1 MRNISKLD
9 LNEIIDKEYINK
21 YGEKFK
27 VLNYLFKEKNNHCYD
42 IEFLETHNRQMAT
55 LNQIR
60 NGTCRDIVE
69 RKKVKR
75 LKVELQLRERNKLV
89 AKAKKVCV
97 IPSNLHEKN
106 VLAIDLS
113 SSSTGIAYSQR
124 GQIVRWMTIKPHDNS
139 NFRERGLEIVEKI
152 AQILK
157 TGKIDYIILEDVFLG
172 LNSDVLCKLSEV
184 RGMLM
189 YHIKKLG
196 IEFLLIPAVLWK
208 HKYNGMPAA
217 RQEQKKFI
225 MDKFFEY
232 TGEVPDSDDVAD
244 AYCILRACIN
254 TKSGEN

>member
-1 MRNISKLD
+1 MKLD
-9 LNEIIDKEYINK
+9 LNSFINKEYINK

-60 NGTCRDIVE
+60 SGTCRDIAE
-69 RKKVKR
+69 RKKIKR

-89 AKAKKVCV
+89 TKAKKVCV
-97 IPSNLHEKN
+97 IPSDLHEKN

-113 SSSTGIAYSQR
+113 STSTGIAYSQK
-124 GQIVRWMTIKPHDNS
+124 GHIVRWMTITAQSDD
-139 NFRERGLEIVEKI
+139 FRQRGLEIVDKI

-157 TGKIDYIILEDVFLG
+157 TGRIDYIILEDVFLG

-208 HKYNGMPAA
+208 HKYSGIPAT
-217 RQEQKKFI
+217 RQEQKQFI

-232 TGEVPDSDDVAD
+232 TVEVPDSDDVAD
-244 AYCILRACIN
+244 AYCILRACI
-254 TKSGEN
+254 KGE

>member
-1 MRNISKLD
+1 MITMSKLD
-9 LNEIIDKEYINK
+9 LNEYINKEYINK

-60 NGTCRDIVE
+60 SGTCRDIAE
-69 RKKVKR
+69 RKKIKR

-89 AKAKKVCV
+89 TKAKKVCV
-97 IPSNLHEKN
+97 IPSDLHEKN

-113 SSSTGIAYSQR
+113 STSTGIAYSQK
-124 GQIVRWMTIKPHDNS
+124 GHIVRWMTITAQSDD
-139 NFRERGLEIVEKI
+139 FRQRGLEIVDKI

-208 HKYNGMPAA
+208 HKYSGIPAT
-217 RQEQKKFI
+217 RQEQKQFI

-244 AYCILRACIN
+244 AYCILRACI
-254 TKSGEN
+254 KGE

>member
-1 MRNISKLD
+1 MITMSKLD
-9 LNEIIDKEYINK
+9 LNEYINKEYINK

-27 VLNYLFKEKNNHCYD
+27 ILNYLFKEKNNHCYD

-60 NGTCRDIVE
+60 SGTCRDIAE
-69 RKKVKR
+69 RKKIKR

-89 AKAKKVCV
+89 TKAKKVCV
-97 IPSNLHEKN
+97 IPSDLHEKN

-113 SSSTGIAYSQR
+113 STSTGIAYSQK
-124 GQIVRWMTIKPHDNS
+124 GHIVRWMTITAQSDD
-139 NFRERGLEIVEKI
+139 FRQRGLEIVDKI

-172 LNSDVLCKLSEV
+172 LNSDVLCKLTEV

-208 HKYNGMPAA
+208 HKYSGIPAT
-217 RQEQKKFI
+217 RQEQKQFI

-232 TGEVPDSDDVAD
+232 TGETPDSDDVAD
-244 AYCILRACIN
+244 AYCILRACI
-254 TKSGEN
+254 KGE

>member
-60 NGTCRDIVE
+60 SGTCRDIVE
-69 RKKVKR
+69 RKKLKR
-75 LKVELQLRERNKLV
+75 MKVELQLRERNKLV
-89 AKAKKVCV
+89 TKAKKVCV

-113 SSSTGIAYSQR
+113 SSSTGIAYSQKW
-124 GQIVRWMTIKPHDNS
+124 QIVRWMTIKPQDS
-139 NFRERGLEIVEKI
+139 SDFRERGLEIVEKI

-189 YHIKKLG
+189 YHIKKL
-196 IEFLLIPAVLWK
+196 F
-208 HKYNGMPAA
+208 
-217 RQEQKKFI
+217 KFH
-225 MDKFFEY
+225 D
-232 TGEVPDSDDVAD
+232 
-244 AYCILRACIN
+244 N
-254 TKSGEN
+254 

>member
-1 MRNISKLD
+1 MSKLN
-9 LNEIIDKEYINK
+9 LNEIVNKEFINK

-27 VLNYLFKEKNNHCYD
+27 VLSYFDKDKNNHRYD
-42 IEFLETHNRQMAT
+42 IEFLGTHNRQLAT

-69 RKKVKR
+69 RKKLKR
-75 LKVELQLRERNKLV
+75 MKVELQLRERNRLV
-89 AKAKKVCV
+89 SKAKKVCV
-97 IPSNLHEKN
+97 IPDNLHEKN
-106 VLAIDLS
+106 ILAIDLS
-113 SSSTGIAYSQR
+113 STSTGIAYSRQ
-124 GQIVRWMTIKPHDNS
+124 GQIVRWMTIKAVSDD
-139 NFRERGLEIVEKI
+139 FRERGLKIVEKI
-152 AQILK
+152 AEILK

-196 IEFLLIPAVLWK
+196 IEFLLVPAVLWK
-208 HKYNGMPAA
+208 HKYKGMPAT
-217 RQEQKKFI
+217 RDEQKKFI

-244 AYCILRACIN
+244 AYCILKACIN
-254 TKSGEN
+254 TKSNEN

>member
-1 MRNISKLD
+1 
-9 LNEIIDKEYINK
+9 
-21 YGEKFK
+21 
-27 VLNYLFKEKNNHCYD
+27 
-42 IEFLETHNRQMAT
+42 MAT

-89 AKAKKVCV
+89 NKAKKVCV
-97 IPSNLHEKN
+97 IPENLHEKN
-106 VLAIDLS
+106 ILAIDLS
-113 SSSTGIAYSQR
+113 SKSTGIAYSRQ
-124 GQIVRWMTIKPHDNS
+124 GQIVRWLTIKAESDD
-139 NFRERGLEIVEKI
+139 FRERGLKIVERI
-152 AQILK
+152 AQILE

-208 HKYNGMPAA
+208 HKYKGMPAT
-217 RQEQKKFI
+217 RDEQKKFI

-244 AYCILRACIN
+244 AYCILRACM
-254 TKSGEN
+254 KGE

>member
-1 MRNISKLD
+1 MKLD

-60 NGTCRDIVE
+60 SGTCRDIVE

-124 GQIVRWMTIKPHDNS
+124 GQIVRWMTIKPHENNDFRNS
-139 NFRERGLEIVEKI
+139 SSYMRGIK
-152 AQILK
+152 K
-157 TGKIDYIILEDVFLG
+157 KNRRGKI
-172 LNSDVLCKLSEV
+172 
-184 RGMLM
+184 
-189 YHIKKLG
+189 KK
-196 IEFLLIPAVLWK
+196 
-208 HKYNGMPAA
+208 
-217 RQEQKKFI
+217 R
-225 MDKFFEY
+225 
-232 TGEVPDSDDVAD
+232 T
-244 AYCILRACIN
+244 
-254 TKSGEN
+254 

>member
-1 MRNISKLD
+1 MIAVSKLD

-21 YGEKFK
+21 YGEKFR
-27 VLNYLFKEKNNHCYD
+27 VLSYFDKEKNNHRYD
-42 IEFLETHNRQMAT
+42 IEFLATHNRQLAT

-69 RKKVKR
+69 RKRLKR
-75 LKVELQLRERNKLV
+75 IKVELQLRERNKLV
-89 AKAKKVCV
+89 AKSKKVCV
-97 IPSNLHEKN
+97 VPSNLHEKN

-113 SSSTGIAYSQR
+113 SSSTGIAYSQK

-139 NFRERGLEIVEKI
+139 DFRERALEIVEKI

-172 LNSDVLCKLSEV
+172 LNSDVLCKLSET

-208 HKYNGMPAA
+208 NKYSGMPAT

-244 AYCILRACIN
+244 AYCILRACI
-254 TKSGEN
+254 KGE

>member
-1 MRNISKLD
+1 MITMSKLD
-9 LNEIIDKEYINK
+9 LNEYINKEYINK

-60 NGTCRDIVE
+60 SGTCRDIAE
-69 RKKVKR
+69 RKKIKR

-89 AKAKKVCV
+89 TKAKKVCV
-97 IPSNLHEKN
+97 IPSDLHEKN

-113 SSSTGIAYSQR
+113 STSTGIAYSQK
-124 GQIVRWMTIKPHDNS
+124 GHIVRWMTITAQSDD
-139 NFRERGLEIVEKI
+139 FRQRGLEIVDKI

-172 LNSDVLCKLSEV
+172 LNSDVLCKLTEV

-208 HKYNGMPAA
+208 HKYSGIPAT
-217 RQEQKKFI
+217 RQEQKQFI

-232 TGEVPDSDDVAD
+232 TGETPDSDDVAD
-244 AYCILRACIN
+244 AYCILRACI
-254 TKSGEN
+254 KGE

>member
-1 MRNISKLD
+1 MRNISRID
-9 LNEIIDKEYINK
+9 VNEIVNKEFINK
-21 YGEKFK
+21 YGEKYI
-27 VLNYLFKEKNNHCYD
+27 VINYLFKEKNNYCYD
-42 IEFLETHNRQMAT
+42 IEFTGTHNRQMAT
-55 LNQIR
+55 LAQIR
-60 NGTCRDIVE
+60 NGTCRDVAE
-69 RKKVKR
+69 RKKIKR

-89 AKAKKVCV
+89 TKAKKVCV
-97 IPSNLHEKN
+97 IPSDLHEKN

-113 SSSTGIAYSQR
+113 STSTGIAYSQK
-124 GQIVRWMTIKPHDNS
+124 GHIVRWMTITAQSDD
-139 NFRERGLEIVEKI
+139 FRQRGLEIVDKI

-208 HKYNGMPAA
+208 HKYSGIPAT
-217 RQEQKKFI
+217 RQEQKQFI

-244 AYCILRACIN
+244 AYCILRACI
-254 TKSGEN
+254 KGE

>member
-1 MRNISKLD
+1 MSKLN
-9 LNEIIDKEYINK
+9 LNEIVNKEYINK

-89 AKAKKVCV
+89 VKAKKVCV

-124 GQIVRWMTIKPHDNS
+124 GRIVRWMTIKPQDNS
-139 NFRERGLEIVEKI
+139 DFRNRGLEIVEKI
-152 AQILK
+152 VQILK
-157 TGKIDYIILEDVFLG
+157 SGKIDYIILEDVFLG

-189 YHIKKLG
+189 YHIKKLD

-208 HKYNGMPAA
+208 HKYSGMPAT
-217 RQEQKKFI
+217 RQEQKRFI

-232 TGEVPDSDDVAD
+232 TGETPDSDDVAD
-244 AYCILRACIN
+244 AYCILMACI
-254 TKSGEN
+254 KGD